1 MYSDN
6 RIFRIALFVS
16 LIVHGGIVFL
26 PHFRSMFSV
35 DESKKMELTYLK
47 TKNEEAIKL
56 KNQLPRR
63 DIRYK
68 ERFSTR
74 QGSDLKAPFPKWE
87 DFAYK
92 TKAVNRPLPS
102 PFVKEK
108 LFRGHDNFVTNK
120 PQLSKPD
127 VIAVKKKI
135 ALTPLELNKIT
146 NPSYIS
152 YYQIVREKIRRCAYQ
167 NYTSQDTGEVY
178 ISFVIAADGNLT
190 NAKVIDEKSSPNTYL
205 KEIAVKSLESASA
218 FPAFPKDLDYPELT
232 FNVIISFEIE

>member
-6 RIFRIALFVS
+6 KIFRIALFVS

-26 PHFRSMFSV
+26 PHLRLMSPI

-47 TKNEEAIKL
+47 AKSEEAIKL

-68 ERFSTR
+68 ERFSTG
-74 QGSDLKAPFPKWE
+74 QGSNLKAPLPKWE

-92 TKAVNRPLPS
+92 VNAANRPLPFS
-102 PFVKEK
+102 
-108 LFRGHDNFVTNK
+108 RQDNFVTNK

-190 NAKVIDEKSSPNTYL
+190 NAKVIDEKSTPNNYL
-205 KEIAVKSLESASA
+205 KEIAIKSLQSASA